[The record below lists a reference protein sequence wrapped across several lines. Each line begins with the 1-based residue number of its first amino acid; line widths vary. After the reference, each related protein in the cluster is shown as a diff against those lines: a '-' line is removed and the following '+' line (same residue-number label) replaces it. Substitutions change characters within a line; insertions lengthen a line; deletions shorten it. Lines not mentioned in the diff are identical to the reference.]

1 MIQYLKINKI
11 QITRYYMENQHE
23 QEQCNF
29 EDLIKNF
36 LEKFLENLKQISI
49 QERLKLET
57 EKKLGIM
64 FIDMNNLDDIQC
76 KVLSTEIIDN
86 IIFSVEKSIN
96 NKEIQDD
103 SGINLQQYKE
113 SLKRLLDDVTE
124 LYSKRN
130 SDLYF
135 YFTKGNDNKLIVYD
149 LVK

>member
-1 MIQYLKINKI
+1 
-11 QITRYYMENQHE
+11 MEPQQDKSQNE
-23 QEQCNF
+23 NNF

-36 LEKFLENLKQISI
+36 LEKFLDNLKQISI

-76 KVLSTEIIDN
+76 KVLSTEMIDN
-86 IIFSVEKSIN
+86 IIISVEKSIN
-96 NKEIQDD
+96 NKEKQDN
-103 SGINLQQYKE
+103 SSINLEEYKN
-113 SLKRLLDDVTE
+113 SLKKLVHDVKE
-124 LYSKRN
+124 MNSKRN

-135 YFTKGNDNKLIVYD
+135 YFTKGNDNKLIVFD

>member
-1 MIQYLKINKI
+1 
-11 QITRYYMENQHE
+11 MENQ

-36 LEKFLENLKQISI
+36 LEKFLENIKQISI

-76 KVLSTEIIDN
+76 KVLSTEMIDN
-86 IIFSVEKSIN
+86 IIFSVEKSID
-96 NKEIQDD
+96 NKEIQAD

>member
-1 MIQYLKINKI
+1 
-11 QITRYYMENQHE
+11 MEPQQDKSQNE
-23 QEQCNF
+23 NNF

-36 LEKFLENLKQISI
+36 LEKFLDNLKQISI

-76 KVLSTEIIDN
+76 KVLSTEMIDN
-86 IIFSVEKSIN
+86 IIIRVEKSIN
-96 NKEIQDD
+96 NKEKQDN
-103 SGINLQQYKE
+103 SSINLEEYKN
-113 SLKRLLDDVTE
+113 SLKKLVHDVKE
-124 LYSKRN
+124 MNSKRN

-135 YFTKGNDNKLIVYD
+135 YFTKGNDNKLIVFD

>member
-1 MIQYLKINKI
+1 
-11 QITRYYMENQHE
+11 MENQHE

>member
-1 MIQYLKINKI
+1 
-11 QITRYYMENQHE
+11 
-23 QEQCNF
+23 
-29 EDLIKNF
+29 
-36 LEKFLENLKQISI
+36 
-49 QERLKLET
+49 
-57 EKKLGIM
+57 M

-86 IIFSVEKSIN
+86 IIFSVQKSIN